1 MANTYLTR
9 TQSANE
15 TDSKKAT
22 ISVWLKLS
30 AVEGNYSMGVFGSH
44 VSGDYN
50 ANGNGQIG
58 FYNGGLYAW
67 WKTGGSTYYK
77 QESTRRFR
85 DTNAWYHVVYRYD
98 TTQSSGDDRIRV
110 YVNGE
115 EITSWVAVN
124 DPPQNANIEINNGGR
139 IIRVGTFNYLNG
151 TPNYFNGSM
160 SHYHFCDGYSYAPT
174 EFGSTDATTGEWK
187 INTSPNVSYGT
198 NGFLILKDGNTITD
212 QSSNSNDFSAG
223 AGTLTKTE
231 DNPSNVFATLNPLSG
246 ADTMAVNTTFS
257 NGNNTVVCSGTVY
270 NAFGTTLG
278 VNKGK
283 WYAEFKLKSAAA
295 DGMIGIFAKYGASGN
310 YLGSQAYQYCW
321 YNDSGRII
329 GNNANIQTG
338 VGQYTTNDII
348 GIALDCDNNKLY
360 FHKNGT
366 YISNGSGTGDPT
378 NGNYGISITDPD
390 DTDLGFYFMSAM
402 DWGGSIRGNWSA
414 NFGNGYFGTTAVS
427 SAGTNASGNGI
438 FEYDVPTGYTAL
450 STKGLNL

>member
-1 MANTYLTR
+1 MANTELQR
-9 TQSANE
+9 TQSGTE

-30 AVEGNYSMGVFGSH
+30 AVEGNYAMGVFGSH
-44 VSGDYN
+44 VSGDYS
-50 ANGNGQIG
+50 ANGNAQIG
-58 FYNGGLYAW
+58 FFNGGLYAW
-67 WKTGGSTYYK
+67 WKTGDSSYYK

-139 IIRVGTFNYLNG
+139 IIRVGTYNYLSG

-174 EFGSTDATTGEWK
+174 EFGSTDSTTGEWK
-187 INTSPNVSYGT
+187 INTSPSVSYGT

-212 QSSNSNDFSAG
+212 SSPNSNNFSLG
-223 AGTLTKTE
+223 GGTLTKTK
-231 DNPSNVFATLNPLSG
+231 DCPSNVFATLNPLI
-246 ADTMAVNTTFS
+246 AVNGSSTYIH
-257 NGNNTVVCSGTVY
+257 GNTKVESTSGSWSASAGTLGFTKGKFYWEIKGINEAQSMFGVGEASI
-270 NAFGTTLG
+270 NMNDANPQDLTGTTLFYNNAG
-278 VNKGK
+278 GEMRKDGSNT
-283 WYAEFKLKSAAA
+283 SADYGTFSSTDVMGIACNMDDKEITIYKNGSA
-295 DGMIGIFAKYGASGN
+295 IVTNYSLSTSIVTCIPFNSLLDSGAIGIF
-310 YLGSQAYQYCW
+310 
-321 YNDSGRII
+321 
-329 GNNANIQTG
+329 
-338 VGQYTTNDII
+338 
-348 GIALDCDNNKLY
+348 
-360 FHKNGT
+360 
-366 YISNGSGTGDPT
+366 
-378 NGNYGISITDPD
+378 
-390 DTDLGFYFMSAM
+390 
-402 DWGGSIRGNWSA
+402 
-414 NFGNGYFGTTAVS
+414 NFGNGYFGNTAVS